1 MFYGWYI
8 VGSCCLI
15 SLYIS
20 GSINLG
26 FTAVFEPIVKEFN
39 WSYTQVSF
47 ATSLRGVE
55 VGLLAPIAGMLMDRW
70 GARRVVF
77 CGALLSGLGLILL
90 GHIHSLTMFYACF
103 ILIAAGVST
112 ASTTLLMATVANWFH
127 KNMGL
132 AMGIAASGV
141 SLGGILI
148 PLITVLPDTF
158 GWRQAMIIMGLGMWV
173 VPVPLSLFLRHKPEQ
188 YGYLPDGKKR
198 RSVFKPT
205 HTFPHKSEGVKSG
218 AKEALASWTFW
229 IIATAYLVQMLPLSA
244 VVTHIMPYLST
255 IGIERST
262 SKFIAAA
269 LPMMTIIGRVG
280 FGWLGDRIDK
290 KTVTTLAFALNAV
303 GLFIFWSF
311 SPDRIWLIGVFII
324 VYAIGWGGAVPML
337 NGLLKEHFG
346 RERLSTL
353 AGLTSG
359 VMMLG
364 MIAGAP
370 LAGWVFDTW
379 GRYQPIWFSLAAV
392 VSITTIFFYVCL
404 KDASQRAETTSRNSI
419 K

>member
-55 VGLLAPIAGMLMDRW
+55 VGLLAPVAGMLMDRW
-70 GARRVVF
+70 GARCVVF
-77 CGALLSGLGLILL
+77 CGALLSGLGLVLL
-90 GHIHSLTMFYACF
+90 SHIHTLTMFYACF
-103 ILIAAGVST
+103 ILIAAG
-112 ASTTLLMATVANWFH
+112 ASAASSTLLMATVANWFH

-148 PLITVLPDTF
+148 PLITELTDTF
-158 GWRQAMIIMGLGMWV
+158 GWRQAMLITGLGMWV

-188 YGYLPDGKKR
+188 YGYLPDGEKR
-198 RSVFKPT
+198 KSAFNPA
-205 HTFPHKSEGVKSG
+205 HTFPLKSEGVKVG
-218 AKEALASWTFW
+218 AKEALASRSFW
-229 IIATAYLVQMLPLSA
+229 IIAIAFLFQMLPLSA

-290 KTVTTLAFALNAV
+290 KTVATLAFALTAF
-303 GLFIFWSF
+303 GLFIFGLLST
-311 SPDRIWLIGVFII
+311 DRAWLIGVFII
-324 VYAIGWGGAVPML
+324 FYAIGWGGGVPIL
-337 NGLLKEHFG
+337 NGLLKEYFG

-379 GRYQPIWFSLAAV
+379 GRYQPTWFSLAGLA
-392 VSITTIFFYVCL
+392 SITTILFYVCL
-404 KDASQRAETTSRNSI
+404 KNASQR
-419 K
+419 